1 VSAKMDPWS
10 DFIQFIV
17 VIFQPMATL
26 PWSAILI
33 VLVNIVLALI
43 SIWATNKFTDVE
55 KMKQDMAEVKLWQ
68 DKMKAARK
76 TMDPVALQ
84 EVMNDQGR
92 IMRINSSMMGAR
104 MKPMCYFYIPFILV
118 FTILGAIFQG
128 GIVAVIPFNI
138 DKVLPFLT
146 GMIGAPTNAGFG
158 LSFYGFYL
166 LVGFGLGN
174 LIRKPFGQSLTT

>member
-1 VSAKMDPWS
+1 M
-10 DFIQFIV
+10 
-17 VIFQPMATL
+17 
-26 PWSAILI
+26 
-33 VLVNIVLALI
+33 N
-43 SIWATNKFTDVE
+43 
-55 KMKQDMAEVKLWQ
+55 
-68 DKMKAARK
+68 AARK
-76 TMDPVALQ
+76 SMDPVALQ

-92 IMRINSSMMGAR
+92 ILRLNSSMMGAR

-146 GMIGAPTNAGFG
+146 GMLGAPTSAGFG

-174 LIRKPFGQSLTT
+174 LIRKPFGQSMTT

>member
-1 VSAKMDPWS
+1 MSNKMDPWS
-10 DFIQFIV
+10 DFIQAIASL
-17 VIFQPMATL
+17 FQPMATP
-26 PWSAILI
+26 PWSGILI
-33 VLVNIVLALI
+33 VLVNIGLALI

-55 KMKQDMAEVKLWQ
+55 KMKQDMAEVKAWQ

-76 TMDPVALQ
+76 SMDPVALQ
-84 EVMNDQGR
+84 EVINDQGR
-92 IMRINSSMMGAR
+92 IMRLNSSMMGAR

-128 GIVAVIPFNI
+128 GIVAVLPFNI
-138 DKVLPFLT
+138 DKALPFLT
-146 GMIGAPTNAGFG
+146 GMLGAPTSAGFG

-174 LIRKPFGQSLTT
+174 LIRKPFGQSMMT